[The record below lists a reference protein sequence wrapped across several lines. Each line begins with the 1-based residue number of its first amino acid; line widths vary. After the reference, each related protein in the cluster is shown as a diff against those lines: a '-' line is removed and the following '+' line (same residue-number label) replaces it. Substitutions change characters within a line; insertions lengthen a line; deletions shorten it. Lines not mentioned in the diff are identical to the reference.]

1 MNEIV
6 LKGIIRD
13 IQYSH
18 TIGNTE
24 YDKANLIV
32 KRSDGKEDVINL
44 KFKRFSNRYK
54 ENDYVELLGNVRS
67 YSTRNQEGKNHVE
80 IYVFTYFD
88 LPLDYPD
95 ETTNQFVIQ
104 GRVCKTNPLH
114 ITKSGKQN
122 LQFILANNIISE
134 SENVKKINNY
144 IPIVCWGKNAELASS
159 LQVNDNVV
167 VKGELHSRTYT
178 KTFEDGSSE
187 IRVATEGIL
196 SDILS

>member
-32 KRSDGKEDVINL
+32 KRTDGKEDVINL

-54 ENDYVELLGNVRS
+54 ENDYVELLGNIRS
-67 YSTRNQEGKNHVE
+67 YSTRNEDGKNHVE

-95 ETTNQFVIQ
+95 ETTNQFMIQ

-114 ITKSGKQN
+114 VTKSGKQN
-122 LQFILANNIISE
+122 LQFILANNIVSE

-159 LQVNDNVV
+159 LHVNDNVI